1 MINRCGDVYFQLAL
15 SIILVTLE
23 NWGLMMKIT
32 LVLVTSFAVI
42 LSRYTA
48 DAGTMKRVILTD
60 ATLKVIQYRIKLLTT
75 LAWLVVM

>member
-42 LSRYTA
+42 LSRYT
-48 DAGTMKRVILTD
+48 DASTMKRVILTD